1 MNVKRILIVQP
12 ALRAAA
18 YAFVGTALP
27 ALGFPVE
34 IAVLAHFF
42 VLCRSVVGSNLSVR
56 YDALLINTWK
66 VEMIRCSVARYHPS
80 RKSSLRLTLPV

>member
-42 VLCRSVVGSNLSVR
+42 RAMPQCGWVQFECQIRRFVDQ
-56 YDALLINTWK
+56 Y
-66 VEMIRCSVARYHPS
+66 VEG
-80 RKSSLRLTLPV
+80 